1 MMLVKSVSSVQAG
14 EIRVRVY
21 TASESVKT
29 LSQEL
34 WRAVTN
40 VKPGVTSCSSPDIWE
55 KSQRDTEAGRMQG
68 IL

>member
-1 MMLVKSVSSVQAG
+1 MLVRSLSSVQAG

-34 WRAVTN
+34 WREVTK
-40 VKPGVTSCSSPDIWE
+40 VKPRVTSCSSPDIWE
-55 KSQRDTEAGRMQG
+55 KPQRDTEVERIQG